1 MGNINPNT
9 PIEMLSDY
17 FSKYGEI
24 VHAFFIRTSPTCN
37 NAHIVF
43 KNQSSAEKAKKQS
56 HFLTNR
62 ELIVGSARLRSE
74 STYKE
79 PLSFK
84 AKTTDYKVLRY
95 RPY

>member
-1 MGNINPNT
+1 VGNINPIT

-24 VHAFFIRTSPTCN
+24 LHAFFIRTHPTCN
-37 NAHIVF
+37 NAYIEF

-56 HFLTNR
+56 HFLSNR
-62 ELIVGSARLRSE
+62 ELIVGSASRRSDK
-74 STYKE
+74 TCKE
-79 PLSFK
+79 PLNFK
-84 AKTTDYKVLRY
+84 AKTSDYKVLRY